1 MAYDE
6 ALAERIRTQ
15 LKGKRG
21 ITETKMF
28 GGLGYLVNGNMACGV
43 IKQDMIVRL
52 SAADFDAALK
62 QKHVR
67 VFDMSGKPMKGW
79 VYVAQEGVKTD
90 KALQGWVDKAVAFA
104 RSLPPK

>member
-6 ALAERIRTQ
+6 VLADRIGRQ

-52 SAADFDAALK
+52 SPAEFDAALK

-67 VFDMSGKPMKGW
+67 VFDMSGRPMKGW
-79 VYVAQEGVKTD
+79 IYVSPDGVKTD
-90 KALQGWVDKAVAFA
+90 KALQGWIDKAVAFA